1 MTNCKDCQRDFVK
14 LLLMIIFLLWKNKKF
29 QILNIFFY
37 FAPLIWSLIK
47 ISKIPSDSPENFLLC
62 NHCENI
68 MPLLQ
73 TIIEIQHF
81 PCLKIVKFC
90 TLSKRSM
97 KFPTSGKN
105 YVDNKTICCGKPR
118 KKCIKMLIIYPNFKI
133 YFHKWCQFNLQEI
146 SFPIIY
152 IFLYLIYVST
162 FNEDTK
168 PCCLHV
174 LIQKSGS
181 TKITLSK
188 ILTPKYQIFRSHI
201 YFLSHYC

>member
-1 MTNCKDCQRDFVK
+1 MTNCKDCQGDFVK
-14 LLLMIIFLLWKNKKF
+14 LLLMIFLLRKNKNFQHIFLFLP
-29 QILNIFFY
+29 
-37 FAPLIWSLIK
+37 PLIWSLIK

-90 TLSKRSM
+90 TLSNRSM

-105 YVDNKTICCGKPR
+105 YVDNKTIYCGTPG
-118 KKCIKMLIIYPNFKI
+118 KKIIKMLIIYPNCKI

-146 SFPIIY
+146 SFLIIY
-152 IFLYLIYVST
+152 IFLY
-162 FNEDTK
+162 
-168 PCCLHV
+168 
-174 LIQKSGS
+174 
-181 TKITLSK
+181 
-188 ILTPKYQIFRSHI
+188 
-201 YFLSHYC
+201 

>member
-14 LLLMIIFLLWKNKKF
+14 LLLMIFLLRKNKNF

-37 FAPLIWSLIK
+37 FGPPPLIWSLIK

-90 TLSKRSM
+90 TLSKERCTLARAGCVRARTAGSA
-97 KFPTSGKN
+97 
-105 YVDNKTICCGKPR
+105 CGKPFTLVR
-118 KKCIKMLIIYPNFKI
+118 VLALNPENISLACLYVFWFRRGKMSKGL
-133 YFHKWCQFNLQEI
+133 
-146 SFPIIY
+146 
-152 IFLYLIYVST
+152 VT
-162 FNEDTK
+162 F
-168 PCCLHV
+168 
-174 LIQKSGS
+174 S
-181 TKITLSK
+181 
-188 ILTPKYQIFRSHI
+188 R
-201 YFLSHYC
+201 